1 MSQDVQHVSS
11 LLGSRDRVLTL
22 GLVVLLLLGSDVT
35 NAGDSN
41 SEDDARELAFFEAK
55 IRPML
60 VQHCYKCHSV
70 GAGKAEGGLRL
81 DSRTTIRAGGD
92 RGPAIVPGDS
102 EASLLLTAISHT
114 DPDLRMPP
122 KKERLPESVIN
133 DFKSWIRMGAA
144 DPREDEAVKL
154 IFRNLKDKQSL
165 DLRFLPKLPG
175 LAHEYFYLPW
185 GIPGCSGL

>member
-1 MSQDVQHVSS
+1 MSQDVQHVSA

-35 NAGDSN
+35 NAGDRN
-41 SEDDARELAFFEAK
+41 SEDDAGKLAFFEAK

-70 GAGKAEGGLRL
+70 GAGKSEGRLRL

-122 KKERLPESVIN
+122 KKN
-133 DFKSWIRMGAA
+133 DC
-144 DPREDEAVKL
+144 
-154 IFRNLKDKQSL
+154 RN
-165 DLRFLPKLPG
+165 P
-175 LAHEYFYLPW
+175 
-185 GIPGCSGL
+185 

>member
-1 MSQDVQHVSS
+1 MSQDVQHVSA
-11 LLGSRDRVLTL
+11 LLGLKDRVLTL

-35 NAGDSN
+35 IAGDSN

-144 DPREDEAVKL
+144 DPREDEAVKGASPPVD
-154 IFRNLKDKQSL
+154 IEAGRRFWSFQKPVAHQPPNTKNLAWTSKSTQ
-165 DLRFLPKLPG
+165 
-175 LAHEYFYLPW
+175 
-185 GIPGCSGL
+185 